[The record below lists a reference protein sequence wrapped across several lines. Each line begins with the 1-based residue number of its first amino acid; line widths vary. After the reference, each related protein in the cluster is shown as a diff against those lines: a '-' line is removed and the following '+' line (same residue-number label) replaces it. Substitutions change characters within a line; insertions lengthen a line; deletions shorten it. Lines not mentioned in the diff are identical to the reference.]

1 MEWIVR
7 EVSWRVECCWVQTKG
22 EGIMG
27 KASELSSAERRR
39 IVLMIL
45 RKEEPLAVL
54 SRRFNV
60 SETALYRWKDDFLAA
75 GEEALAY
82 GRGKANGQ
90 ADRARQFEKELA
102 ERDRVIGELT
112 IANRILKKTS
122 EGLS

>member
-1 MEWIVR
+1 
-7 EVSWRVECCWVQTKG
+7 
-22 EGIMG
+22 MG
-27 KASELSSAERRR
+27 KASELGSGQRRQ
-39 IVLMIL
+39 IVLMML
-45 RKEEPLAVL
+45 RKEEPAAVL

-75 GEEALAY
+75 GEGALAY

-90 ADRARQFEKELA
+90 ADRVRQFEKELA

-112 IANRILKKTS
+112 IANRILKKTA